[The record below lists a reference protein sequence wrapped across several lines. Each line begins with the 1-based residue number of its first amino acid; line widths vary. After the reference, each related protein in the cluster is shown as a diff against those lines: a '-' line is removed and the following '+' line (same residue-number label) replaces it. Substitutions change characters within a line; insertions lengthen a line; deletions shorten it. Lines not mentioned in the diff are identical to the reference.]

1 MIPEKLN
8 TITTYG
14 QFLFPSSGPHE
25 SISEYDI
32 LKYEMFMKENDES
45 VKSSDSDNEIDPH
58 HIYSD
63 NPLYTGKRKI
73 PKILNIAK
81 ELPKFESTP
90 QPTEKQALLT
100 KIKTKLVNLP
110 INNTYNS
117 DVKPKRKYS
126 IDSMLVLSRLQNKLN
141 INREND
147 KSLLKRKLFPVCR
160 KLGINEKHS
169 HNNSLNKTL
178 DSKYELMTQNRRI
191 LKVHQHKIEF
201 KEQLCISRQ
210 RNKYGILNKH

>member
-8 TITTYG
+8 TITSYG

-100 KIKTKLVNLP
+100 KINTKLVDLP

-117 DVKPKRKYS
+117 DMKPKCFNTKPPISGYMGGLCWTYVH
-126 IDSMLVLSRLQNKLN
+126 IPPKTQTLLELKILS
-141 INREND
+141 
-147 KSLLKRKLFPVCR
+147 
-160 KLGINEKHS
+160 
-169 HNNSLNKTL
+169 
-178 DSKYELMTQNRRI
+178 
-191 LKVHQHKIEF
+191 KIQF
-201 KEQLCISRQ
+201 
-210 RNKYGILNKH
+210 N